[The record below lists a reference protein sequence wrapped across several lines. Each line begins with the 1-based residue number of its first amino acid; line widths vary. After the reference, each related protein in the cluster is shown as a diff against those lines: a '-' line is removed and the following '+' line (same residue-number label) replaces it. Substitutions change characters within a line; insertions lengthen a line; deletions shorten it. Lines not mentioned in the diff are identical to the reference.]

1 MAVAKKRAYNRRNP
15 IDSVS
20 AESPVSKVSL
30 KDPVAMRN
38 RIAEINQIAADLHKE
53 RTALEEAIANLG
65 FRMIDAPS
73 IEPDPKDWKAG
84 DVLRCIKEDGNSL
97 TKDKLYI
104 ANEDTNSNGDIEVED
119 DDGDYVRYSTKQF
132 VFVAR

>member
-1 MAVAKKRAYNRRNP
+1 MAVAKKRPYNRRKP
-15 IDSVS
+15 TDSVP

-53 RTALEEAIANLG
+53 RTALEKAITGLG
-65 FRMIDAPS
+65 FRMVDAP
-73 IEPDPKDWKAG
+73 PKDPAPEDWKKG
-84 DVLRCIKEDGNSL
+84 DVLRCIKEDGSCL

-104 ANEDTNSNGDIEVED
+104 ANRNAAGGFIQIED
-119 DDGDYVRYSTKQF
+119 DDGGYVTHKTSLF